1 MYDFILLGSNGFVG
15 RNLNI
20 FLRANNYKL
29 LCVDRNSKYFNEKSY
44 TSLPP
49 AKFVL
54 YLAEKNII
62 QDEYD
67 KCFIDLNIKRL
78 ESAINASKGSKF
90 IYFSSAVVYGD
101 QSTKPRS
108 TLDKVF
114 SKNKYAESKL
124 KCEHLALANDA
135 LAIRL
140 SNLYG
145 TQMHHK
151 NVFTDIISQLNNN
164 KIVLKSLSP
173 IRDFMFFSD
182 LAEFVL
188 ALTKKWN
195 NGLYNLGS
203 GKGVKISELVEM
215 FLLFSNSKAEVFSEL
230 KDDSPSCL
238 ILDIDETSK
247 TFNWKPKI
255 KISEGIRRLLE

>member
-29 LCVDRNSKYFNEKSY
+29 LCVDRNSKYFNKKSF

-49 AKFVL
+49 AKYVL
-54 YLAEKNII
+54 YMAEKNII
-62 QDEYD
+62 QDKYD
-67 KCFIDLNIKRL
+67 KYFIDLNVKRL
-78 ESAINASKGSKF
+78 ESAINACKGSKF

-101 QSTKPRS
+101 QSTEPRS

-124 KCEHLALANDA
+124 KCEDLALANDA
-135 LAIRL
+135 LIIRL

-145 TQMHHK
+145 PQMHHK
-151 NVFTDIISQLNNN
+151 NIFTDIISQLNNN

-182 LAEFVL
+182 LAEFML
-188 ALTKKWN
+188 ALTKNWT

-203 GKGVKISELVEM
+203 GRGVRISELVEM
-215 FLLFSNSKAEVFSEL
+215 FLLFSNSKAEVISEL

-255 KISEGIRRLLE
+255 QISEGIRRLLE